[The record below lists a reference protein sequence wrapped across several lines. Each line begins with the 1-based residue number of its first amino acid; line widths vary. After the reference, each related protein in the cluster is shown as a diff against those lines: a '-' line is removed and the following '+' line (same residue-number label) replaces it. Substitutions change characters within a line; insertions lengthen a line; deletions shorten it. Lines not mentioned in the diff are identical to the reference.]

1 MTLKLRAT
9 SRGLD
14 GQDSRG
20 VLEARVSI
28 YIEFAIAFAIVLIA
42 RGSAVTAI
50 NLMGDDFY
58 FWAFDSD
65 ATSLASSFIAQL
77 RAPAA
82 VLVRLFTWLGAQVP
96 FAGSLWAASASAGLV
111 SFGLALRSTWI
122 PGSASIY
129 GVTLALMFALFP
141 YHNNLIL
148 FTIVTPFIGVFL
160 LCGALAMVFC
170 DQGGWKTLASIVAF
184 AIAVSYQAFFSYF
197 LIAFGFMLA
206 IMVCR
211 LMFIQQVPVRAW
223 LDYLK
228 PLGVRLLCFFAG
240 VALSVLVGKLMIVL
254 VGSGEAASRTSFAS
268 LQELPEKIQILKGHL
283 LRFTLRRETNVPR
296 GVKIVQLLL
305 LGSVMVGIGK
315 VVARSCTRNRKLI
328 VYPLILAA
336 VLAVCACLPMF
347 PMIMLSHT
355 SLNPRVLAGIAVFWA
370 GVFSLASLTSSLRL
384 RALSLILAMVVVA
397 SYAFITNAI
406 SVDFSILNMRDRL
419 AANRMVERLSLL
431 PGYDKVRTYVVTGS
445 RPGFNMQN
453 LTSVDYFSSS
463 LNIPWSAPSVIGDMS
478 GRTYRLPSPQEVTR
492 ASERANEMPLWPAA
506 GSVAIDG
513 EIGIVALG
521 NDVGEP

>member
-1 MTLKLRAT
+1 
-9 SRGLD
+9 
-14 GQDSRG
+14 
-20 VLEARVSI
+20 
-28 YIEFAIAFAIVLIA
+28 
-42 RGSAVTAI
+42 
-50 NLMGDDFY
+50 
-58 FWAFDSD
+58 
-65 ATSLASSFIAQL
+65 
-77 RAPAA
+77 
-82 VLVRLFTWLGAQVP
+82 
-96 FAGSLWAASASAGLV
+96 
-111 SFGLALRSTWI
+111 
-122 PGSASIY
+122 
-129 GVTLALMFALFP
+129 
-141 YHNNLIL
+141 
-148 FTIVTPFIGVFL
+148 
-160 LCGALAMVFC
+160 
-170 DQGGWKTLASIVAF
+170 
-184 AIAVSYQAFFSYF
+184 
-197 LIAFGFMLA
+197 MLA